1 MAEKWKNL
9 TFCDQKT
16 DPGLQTGNRTP
27 HIIWFLS
34 KPFPLV
40 SLRNLATPIHL
51 SEEGEHMGSSLSADS
66 LADLLEYRSQ
76 TSDESQKRWAS

>member
-1 MAEKWKNL
+1 MAVEVENL

-27 HIIWFLS
+27 HMIWLLS

-40 SLRNLATPIHL
+40 SFRNLATPIHL
-51 SEEGEHMGSSLSADS
+51 SEEGELMRTSLSADS
-66 LADLLEYRSQ
+66 LADLLEYISQ
-76 TSDESQKRWAS
+76 TSGGKSEKLSS